1 MKDVTNTEG
10 IPRKPPSGLHFN
22 GNFHFQTP
30 RLGKSAIQ
38 TKYVRGGALFGLV
51 SRLNYISQDGRE
63 NSIHQNFR
71 GSFSS
76 LKFNFL
82 LSYSLYS
89 CLTTGCFYNRHAM
102 AKSRVTTGSIRCYT
116 HILMIHLQKK
126 QKNSHNST
134 FPLDFSTG
142 ISRRKAGSVGSSVGS
157 GIGISVT
164 WARGK

>member
-82 LSYSLYS
+82 LSYSLYP

-116 HILMIHLQKK
+116 HILMIQLQKK
-126 QKNSHNST
+126 QKTHTIPPFRWIFQLGFLEGKLVQWDPALGAVS
-134 FPLDFSTG
+134 
-142 ISRRKAGSVGSSVGS
+142 ASV
-157 GIGISVT
+157 
-164 WARGK
+164 